1 MPPTPWAIPAAMVRP
16 TPDQVIV
23 ALDGMD
29 LPRALAFSARLR
41 GLRWVKVGPELFASS
56 GEQAVLALGEK
67 GYQVFLDL
75 KFHDIPATMAG
86 ACRAAARSG
95 ARLLT
100 LHAAAGGQALAAAVE
115 GAAAGAAE
123 AGLPMPTLLAVTV
136 LIVTNP
142 QRRVPAPLVTG
153 PLLGFLTGALVSGL
167 SIGGPI
173 IVLFFLGSGMGRQ
186 DLRAAVAFFST
197 VAYGVAL
204 TGYFVEGLFS
214 AERVLLVAASA
225 PMVAVGYWLAVRL
238 TRQMNATRFRQL
250 VVTVIVVTSIMVLAR
265 ELIAL

>member
-1 MPPTPWAIPAAMVRP
+1 M
-16 TPDQVIV
+16 
-23 ALDGMD
+23 
-29 LPRALAFSARLR
+29 
-41 GLRWVKVGPELFASS
+41 VGPVEVIATALVLTLAGFTIGAIGFGFALSTTPFLLLFLDPQTVVVVVNSV
-56 GEQAVLALGEK
+56 AVLAFALVLIETRTRV
-67 GYQVFLDL
+67 QFRQQS
-75 KFHDIPATMAG
+75 PM
-86 ACRAAARSG
+86 
-95 ARLLT
+95 
-100 LHAAAGGQALAAAVE
+100 ALAGVL
-115 GAAAGAAE
+115 GAPLGVWALSALDPSFLRIGIS
-123 AGLPMPTLLAVTV
+123 LLVLAVTV

-204 TGYFVEGLFS
+204 TGYFVEGLFT
-214 AERVLLVAASA
+214 AERMLLVAASA